1 MDKKKILQIILPSTV
16 FVIICVAGGIKLH
29 DWYIWHAPAYD
40 STEKQV
46 LLSSKIDK
54 LTDEQENA
62 FWEYAHA
69 VAHSEFKVDD
79 KNVANEDIE
88 DESLLVKKSNE
99 KHKYDISYVCKV
111 KTSDTTIKCSS
122 KFTLETHSS
131 LKDDEFKYS
140 NFTSNFYDKLQEY
153 YYSEIEKSLSDL
165 SDTLSEYYSD

>member
-62 FWEYAHA
+62 FWGYAHA

>member
-62 FWEYAHA
+62 FWEYVHA
-69 VAHSEFKVDD
+69 VSHSEFKVDD